1 MSLIRISESDDWIV
15 DYDRERGMY
24 RVSYFEDNHFKDEYW
39 FDCYEEKEPF
49 IIDFSHLS
57 DEEVKRMVDEMSKTG
72 IIGAWD
78 STPVI
83 SIPALI
89 SWLNDQKY
97 TNIDETGD
105 DMTEEFERE
114 HRWELSRNCFIN
126 KMIKQLEELK

>member
-1 MSLIRISESDDWIV
+1 MALIRICESDDWFV

-24 RVSYFEDNHFKDEYW
+24 RVSYFEDNHFKDECW

-57 DEEVKRMVDEMSKTG
+57 DEEVKRMVDEISKTG
-72 IIGAWD
+72 VIGTWD

-83 SIPALI
+83 SITALI

-97 TNIDETGD
+97 TNIDETSD
-105 DMTEEFERE
+105 NMTEEFERE
-114 HRWELSRNCFIN
+114 HQWELSRNCFIN
-126 KMIKQLEELK
+126 KMIRQLEELK